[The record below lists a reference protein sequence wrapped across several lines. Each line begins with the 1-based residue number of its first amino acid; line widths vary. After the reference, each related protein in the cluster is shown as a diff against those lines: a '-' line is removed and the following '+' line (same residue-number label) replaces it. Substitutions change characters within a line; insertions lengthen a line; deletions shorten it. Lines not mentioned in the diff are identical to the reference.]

1 MSSVGSLPI
10 LNASYVMFIDL
21 LLPIYAGFDLLIEVR
36 TNG

>member
-10 LNASYVMFIDL
+10 LNASYVMFIDFL
-21 LLPIYAGFDLLIEVR
+21 LHIYAGFSLLIEFR